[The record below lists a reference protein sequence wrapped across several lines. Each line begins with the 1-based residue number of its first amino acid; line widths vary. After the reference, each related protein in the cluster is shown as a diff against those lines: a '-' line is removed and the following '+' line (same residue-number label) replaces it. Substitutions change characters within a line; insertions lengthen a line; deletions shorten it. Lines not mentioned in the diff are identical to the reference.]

1 MAAKLN
7 GGWAKT
13 RVQAQIIFSK
23 NIFVSGLRFE
33 TTS

>member
-13 RVQAQIIFSK
+13 RVQAQINLSK
-23 NIFVSGLRFE
+23 KYFLSVVAF
-33 TTS
+33 